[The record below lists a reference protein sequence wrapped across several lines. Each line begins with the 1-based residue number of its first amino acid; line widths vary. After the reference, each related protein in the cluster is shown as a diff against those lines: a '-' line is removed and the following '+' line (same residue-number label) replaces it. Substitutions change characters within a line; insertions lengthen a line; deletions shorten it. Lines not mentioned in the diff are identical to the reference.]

1 MHAHPLSHLWLFATP
16 RTEALQTSLSMGF
29 LRQEYWSGLPFPS
42 PGDLP
47 NPGIKPLSPVPPA
60 LWVDS
65 LWLSHLGSL
74 ILHIYIY
81 TLLTTIRQFF
91 SLHTRCP
98 PCLISWHAC
107 AMLISIYLPLLL
119 HIYPLCSG
127 MPYPHLSTH
136 LLSAYCV
143 PSFKN

>member
-81 TLLTTIRQFF
+81 IYTLDYYQAVLLTSYKMP
-91 SLHTRCP
+91 SLLNLLACM
-98 PCLISWHAC
+98 CHAYFNLFTFTF
-107 AMLISIYLPLLL
+107 AYLPSMFWYALPSVVHPFIECLL
-119 HIYPLCSG
+119 C
-127 MPYPHLSTH
+127 
-136 LLSAYCV
+136 AK
-143 PSFKN
+143 F